1 MVVGLPS
8 FTLLEKICHGC
19 LVGKQPRS
27 SFNKSLP
34 MRSLNVEV
42 LHSNVC
48 GLFYEK
54 SLGGNKY
61 FITFV
66 DDYSRKLCIYFIKAK
81 EEVFDIFK
89 KFKLRVENQS
99 NRKMR
104 TLKPMVVVNTHQRIL
119 NHFELKM
126 V

>member
-1 MVVGLPS
+1 
-8 FTLLEKICHGC
+8 
-19 LVGKQPRS
+19 
-27 SFNKSLP
+27 
-34 MRSLNVEV
+34 MRNHWVD
-42 LHSNVC
+42 
-48 GLFYEK
+48 
-54 SLGGNKY
+54 KY

-66 DDYSRKLCIYFIKAK
+66 DDYSRKLWIYFIKAK